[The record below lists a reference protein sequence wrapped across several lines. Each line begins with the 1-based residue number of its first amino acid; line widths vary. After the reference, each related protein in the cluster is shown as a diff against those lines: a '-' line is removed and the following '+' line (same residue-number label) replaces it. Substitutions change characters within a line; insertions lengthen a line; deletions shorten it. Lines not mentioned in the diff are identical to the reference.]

1 MGTGKKIMSLRY
13 YDILEKML
21 QDLEKWGDDQDMD
34 KKDVI
39 ESSRER
45 IIILMRHVITTP
57 MIGTAYAYPG
67 DLNLSALLSTIE

>member
-1 MGTGKKIMSLRY
+1 MSLRY

-21 QDLEKWGDDQDMD
+21 QDLEKWGDDQAMD

-39 ESSRER
+39 DSSRER

-67 DLNLSALLSTIE
+67 DLNLSALLSSD

>member
-1 MGTGKKIMSLRY
+1 MTKRY

-21 QDLEKWGDDQDMD
+21 QDLEKWGDDEAMV

-39 ESSRER
+39 DSSRER
-45 IIILMRHVITTP
+45 IIMLMRHVITTP

-67 DLNLSALLSTIE
+67 DLNLSELLSMTE